1 MKRKIRTTKLVGSTK
16 GDTFKTCL
24 ALHKLEGKEVIPERI
39 ENPLGFNSP
48 REALIAITKVSK

>member
-16 GDTFKTCL
+16 RSIFKTCL
-24 ALHKLEGKEVIPERI
+24 TLHKLKEKEVIPERI